1 MCHPVPCRQCG
12 KTTWSGCGMHVQQVM
27 ANVPTNNRCEGHGD
41 EPSSGGF
48 FGRLLGRG

>member
-1 MCHPVPCRQCG
+1 
-12 KTTWSGCGMHVQQVM
+12 MHVQQVM

-48 FGRLLGRG
+48 LGRLLGRG